1 MFPISGTGGKI
12 VKTTNA
18 GATWVEQ
25 TTAPFTGSWADFVHF
40 FNANDGVCV
49 GDPVSSGGDFVIYTT
64 TNGGNTWTQVP
75 GANIPNVTG
84 TEAGIVDYYDAVGDI
99 IWFGTGIGRIYKSTD
114 KGLNWTVVQTNVG
127 ANQAYPVFKDANTG
141 LMILAASPYTI
152 KKTIDG
158 GATWNTLTPTGYFLK
173 FPHICNVPGTPS
185 MWVDVSSGPGTGS
198 SYSMDD
204 CSSFLD
210 IDTSSNTQYTSVKFY
225 DINTGWAGGFNAS
238 STDGG
243 IYMWDPSVI
252 TVGLNEQKPIK
263 YEQINVY
270 PNPTSDFVN
279 IEFSGIK
286 TDKAVISVYN
296 LIGEK
301 ISTKDFY
308 PMFND
313 LVQVDLSG
321 NTAGIYLVTVN
332 TGNSLITKR
341 VSLIR

>member
-1 MFPISGTGGKI
+1 
-12 VKTTNA
+12 
-18 GATWVEQ
+18 
-25 TTAPFTGSWADFVHF
+25 
-40 FNANDGVCV
+40 
-49 GDPVSSGGDFVIYTT
+49 
-64 TNGGNTWTQVP
+64 
-75 GANIPNVTG
+75 
-84 TEAGIVDYYDAVGDI
+84 
-99 IWFGTGIGRIYKSTD
+99 
-114 KGLNWTVVQTNVG
+114 
-127 ANQAYPVFKDANTG
+127 
-141 LMILAASPYTI
+141 
-152 KKTIDG
+152 
-158 GATWNTLTPTGYFLK
+158 
-173 FPHICNVPGTPS
+173 